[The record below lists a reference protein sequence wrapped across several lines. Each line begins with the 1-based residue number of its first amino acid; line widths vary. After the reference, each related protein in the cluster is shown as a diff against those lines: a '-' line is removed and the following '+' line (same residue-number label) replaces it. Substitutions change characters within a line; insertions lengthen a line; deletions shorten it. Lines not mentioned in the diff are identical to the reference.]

1 MTPPPTPT
9 ARHPAAP
16 RPRPRGRRRVRA
28 LLLVPAFIALVLA
41 AGVLLFRPQL
51 TALLFPPTRLA
62 QLVEAGDAALA
73 AGRLSSPDGQGAAE
87 LYGAALALDPEHA
100 AARSGLAATARTAL
114 QRAEAAVLADHPS
127 APEALALLERLPI
140 PAAERARLG
149 QDYARRRGAA
159 GSEVAI
165 AGWLEQARAATA
177 AGRLDGEEGSA
188 LAAYARILALEPR
201 NAVALAGRRGVLDTL
216 LAQAAARLAEGD
228 ATAAAILAERVA
240 SLEPAHPG
248 LPALQARLGEAA
260 AEASR
265 RRARALMEAR
275 EALAG
280 GRLEAAGMGLD
291 SLSRAFP
298 GDADV
303 AEARRALADA
313 WAARAIARAA
323 DFEFEQAGL
332 ALASARAVDA
342 AAPSV
347 HLAEQRIDAARAAA
361 TALPGAD
368 APDPAR
374 LDALLA
380 AVRAAEGR
388 GALLE
393 PPGES
398 AWDHL
403 RAAQA
408 IAPDDTRVRAAS
420 RRLADGLARAL
431 RADLRATRLTD
442 AQQRL
447 ADLATVAPADP
458 RLDELRREIAARWVG
473 YATERL
479 AAGELEVAREAA
491 EKARA
496 LDPAQPALAVLEA
509 RLQAAGA
516 ALR

>member
-1 MTPPPTPT
+1 MTRPSRPTPPP
-9 ARHPAAP
+9 ARPA
-16 RPRPRGRRRVRA
+16 GRRRLRA
-28 LLLVPAFIALVLA
+28 LLLLPALVALVLA

-73 AGRLSSPDGQGAAE
+73 AGRLSSADGQGAAE
-87 LYGAALALDPEHA
+87 LYGAALALDPEHGP
-100 AARSGLAATARTAL
+100 ARSGLAATARAAL
-114 QRAEAAVLADHPS
+114 QRAQAAVLADHPS
-127 APEALALLERLPI
+127 APEALALLERLPT
-140 PAAERARLG
+140 PEAERARLA

-165 AGWLEQARAATA
+165 AGWLEQAQAAMA

-201 NAVALAGRRGVLDTL
+201 NAVALAGRRGVLDAL
-216 LAQAAARLAEGD
+216 LAQAEALLAAGD
-228 ATAAAILAERVA
+228 APAAAILAERVA
-240 SLEPAHPG
+240 SLEPGHPA
-248 LPALQARLGEAA
+248 LPALQALLGEAA

-265 RRARALMEAR
+265 RRARALMESR
-275 EALAG
+275 EALAA
-280 GRLEAAGMGLD
+280 GRLEDARMGLD

-298 GDADV
+298 GDTDV
-303 AEARRALADA
+303 AEARRALANA
-313 WAARAIARAA
+313 WAERAIARAA

-347 HLAEQRIDAARAAA
+347 HLAEQRIDEARARAAA
-361 TALPGAD
+361 LPGTD

-393 PPGES
+393 PPGDS

-408 IAPDDTRVRAAS
+408 IAPGDTRVHAAA
-420 RRLADGLARAL
+420 RRIADGLVRAL
-431 RADLRATRLTD
+431 RADLRGAQLSA

-458 RLDELRREIAARWVG
+458 RLAELRREIAARWVG

-496 LDPAQPALAVLEA
+496 LDPAQPALAALEA